1 MINTAIEKIKSRKGF
16 YRDLYRKEL
25 IILIVFL
32 FSQLVLIGMVVYVFT
47 NQTMPTFYASSSDG
61 ILTPL
66 KAMPAPNRLDTPL
79 LK

>member
-25 IILIVFL
+25 LILIVFL
-32 FSQLVLIGMVVYVFT
+32 ISQFVLIGMIVFVFT
-47 NQTMPTFYASSSDG
+47 HQKMPAFYASSSDG
-61 ILTPL
+61 ILTSL
-66 KAMPAPNRLDTPL
+66 QAMSAPNRSDTPL

>member
-25 IILIVFL
+25 LVLIVFVVT
-32 FSQLVLIGMVVYVFT
+32 QIVLIGMVMYVFS
-47 NQTMPTFYASSSDG
+47 NQKVPAFYASSSDG

-66 KAMPAPNRLDTPL
+66 QAMPAPNRLNTPL

>member
-1 MINTAIEKIKSRKGF
+1 MINTAIEKIKLRKGF

-25 IILIVFL
+25 LILIIFL
-32 FSQLVLIGMVVYVFT
+32 VSQFVIIGMVMYVFT
-47 NQTMPTFYASSSDG
+47 NQNMPPFYASSSDG

-66 KAMPAPNRLDTPL
+66 KAMPTPNRSDTPL